1 MPLGTEELFS
11 IFSLGKWELTLYLEL
26 PYLWPCAYFSM
37 SHTSRDHLSG
47 GKYHH
52 RSQSPESQLTFVI
65 LQTSPKHPPEAGG
78 SATASDGQGQ
88 AAPTPPAALG
98 LRAGPA
104 SGRGVRPRA
113 RCAFDAPVS
122 AQSLFS
128 HVLKSMLQQIPHS
141 HRGLRTRE
149 CHHEFTGISLTQN

>member
-26 PYLWPCAYFSM
+26 PYLRPCAYFSI

-47 GKYHH
+47 EKDQ
-52 RSQSPESQLTFVI
+52 RSQSPESQLTFVT

-78 SATASDGQGQ
+78 SAAASDGQGQ
-88 AAPTPPAALG
+88 AAPTPPAALA

-104 SGRGVRPRA
+104 SRRGVRPRA
-113 RCAFDAPVS
+113 RRAFNAPVS

-128 HVLKSMLQQIPHS
+128 HVLKSMLQRIPHS

-149 CHHEFTGISLTQN
+149 CRHEFTGISLTQN